1 MASKSLSC
9 ADARPAQ
16 LHSICSQRHARLQM
30 LCLRPRHR
38 IYLTHSLKELDSV
51 REDEKITLVH
61 LWEDQWL
68 EHADVVHSR
77 LLTMLGRS
85 SHRWMARQ
93 TVAKRIDSHTTTNL
107 LENHLWG
114 STQSRFRYGLFLRS
128 DMQTLVAVATF
139 SARWRKRRENGQVR
153 HSHELIRYC
162 SRRGETV
169 VGGISKLIS
178 AFKQDQSPH
187 EIVTVIDRDWG
198 SGEGWSTLRLHAS
211 AGCRR

>member
-1 MASKSLSC
+1 M
-9 ADARPAQ
+9 
-16 LHSICSQRHARLQM
+16 
-30 LCLRPRHR
+30 
-38 IYLTHSLKELDSV
+38 
-51 REDEKITLVH
+51 
-61 LWEDQWL
+61 
-68 EHADVVHSR
+68 
-77 LLTMLGRS
+77 
-85 SHRWMARQ
+85 
-93 TVAKRIDSHTTTNL
+93 AKRIDSHTTTNFL

-198 SGEGWSTLRLHAS
+198 SGEGWSTLGFTPLRRLPPVTFFVGPDGRRCHPGVGPNPYRRRMPDEIISELEQRLCTNAADMTGGNAAEREFLATKGYFPVHD
-211 AGCRR
+211 AGAERHLLVCVEEDDEI